1 VRKTKYSS
9 SSQNLQMNVIGHSGL
24 VTVLEVEKNKKNN
37 QNEKK
42 NNQKITLSKPK
53 YC

>member
-1 VRKTKYSS
+1 MFCLVRLRIT
-9 SSQNLQMNVIGHSGL
+9 ISGL